1 MLRKSS
7 FVLLGLSVVFVVSAM
22 LSITAEAGTVLSKGT
37 VSFNT
42 SFFDSVTNE
51 TVNKVSGT
59 LHFITQATNTSTADT
74 LNLYPVLPANFV
86 AVGQT
91 TGIHYKVPKINLTMH
106 PRPHLTLTL
115 VQ

>member
-7 FVLLGLSVVFVVSAM
+7 FVLLGLSVAFVVSAM

-51 TVNKVSGT
+51 TVKVSGT

-74 LNLYPVLPANFV
+74 LNLYPVLPAKFV